1 MNKKNLLLIAAV
13 PFLLVLTQCSD
24 NSDNEWKTSHFTG
37 ALTVADS
44 LDNSGDYSGIELLVI
59 SRDSANAQADT
70 VFYHKTDE
78 TGFFE
83 GTLRYPR
90 MGSYPFFVSRNGS
103 RLASSSLLLGRE
115 DTLKLT
121 AELPGF
127 NKTKKLES
135 IEYEA
140 METLD
145 RVDRSFNRI
154 MRFAQLGRVSQDT
167 LPDIYRGWSEIY
179 WEIHT
184 DYNNTIAGNN
194 SAVQSVRLLQG
205 VNDSLLTERFE
216 SVWDIPG
223 VAAALIP
230 VVAEMK
236 TGNDGLKSANSY
248 LKKAEGSIDRE
259 SVKFIIASTRFD
271 IAYDSL
277 NLEMADNIFNY
288 IVSEYKDVNQYDEW
302 LSYHKPYLNEL
313 RPGNPFPTLKLS
325 LFNSSE
331 TIELDSLKGTPFVV
345 EVAMLNTQA
354 YQNQVEKVA
363 LMHQLYGPLG
373 VNMITIPLDDVK
385 TLKDFYQ
392 TLQPGWTFAASSRYT
407 TNGLT
412 DRLHIKNVPDRFLV
426 DADGNIV
433 KHYEYEEIDDLI
445 NEIVRYLPE
454 RENQPQE
461 ETES

>member
-1 MNKKNLLLIAAV
+1 M
-13 PFLLVLTQCSD
+13 LVLTHCSENKTD
-24 NSDNEWKTSHFTG
+24 EWKTSHFTG
-37 ALTVADS
+37 KITVADS
-44 LDNSGDYSGIELLVI
+44 IDSSGDYSGIELLVI
-59 SRDSANAQADT
+59 SRDSANAVADT
-70 VFYHKTDE
+70 VFYDE
-78 TGFFE
+78 TNESGEFS

-90 MGSYPFFVSRNGS
+90 MNTYPFFVSRNGN
-103 RLASSSLLLGRE
+103 RLASSSLLLGQE
-115 DTLKLT
+115 DTVKLT

-127 NKTKKLES
+127 NQTKQLES
-135 IEYEA
+135 IEYKA

-205 VNDSLLTERFE
+205 VNDSLLLERFE

-223 VAAALIP
+223 VAAAMIP
-230 VVAEMK
+230 VVAEVQ
-236 TGNDGLKSANSY
+236 TANNGLKAANSY
-248 LKKAEGSIDRE
+248 LKNAEKNIERE
-259 SVKFIIASTRFD
+259 SVKFIVASTRFD
-271 IAYDSL
+271 VAYDSL
-277 NLEMADNIFNY
+277 NLEMADEIFSY
-288 IVSEYKDVNQYDEW
+288 IKKEYEDVNQYNEW

-313 RPGNPFPTLKLS
+313 RPGKPFPSLKLS

-331 TIELDSLKGTPFVV
+331 TIELDSLKGNPFVV

-354 YQNQVEKVA
+354 YQNQVEQVA
-363 LMHQLYGPLG
+363 LMHQLYGPME
-373 VNMITIPLDDVK
+373 VEVITIPLDDVK
-385 TLKDFYQ
+385 TLKDFHE
-392 TLQPGWTFAASSRYT
+392 TLQPEWTFAASSRYT

-412 DRLHIKNVPDRFLV
+412 DRLHVKNVPDRFLI
-426 DADGNIV
+426 DAEGNIV

-454 RENQPQE
+454 QENQLQE